1 MSHRYHLAN
10 VAEVPSPAL
19 VFFPEVIHD
28 NIRAVIHLAGGADR
42 LRPHVKTHKTTEI
55 VQMQLL
61 AGVTKHKC
69 ATIAEAE
76 MLADAGVP
84 DVLVAYPLVGPNVG
98 RFAHLRAKF
107 PGTRFFAVVD
117 HPATLAPLAAVGS
130 TDNPVEL
137 FVDVNMGMDR
147 TGIGLDGVAGL
158 YQQIASTPGLK
169 AVGLHC
175 YDGHVNQESR
185 GDREAAVWAKLTPV
199 LEIRAALEA
208 AGLPVPTLVCGGT
221 PGFPV
226 YATITDVPGLECS
239 PGTYVLHD
247 HGYGSK
253 YQDLPGVEP
262 AAVLVT
268 RVISRPTANRVTLD
282 LGNKAVAADPLMA
295 KRIHLLDFPPHTP
308 VTHSEEHYVVE
319 TVHANRFTPGD
330 VVYAIPGHVCPTVAL
345 HREALV
351 AEGGRVVGAW
361 RVTARDRKLG
371 V

>member
-1 MSHRYHLAN
+1 MSHRYHLSN
-10 VAEVPSPAL
+10 VAEIPSPAM
-19 VFFPEVIHD
+19 VFFPDVIRA
-28 NIRAVIHLAGGADR
+28 NIRAVIQHAGSVDR
-42 LRPHVKTHKTTEI
+42 LRPHVKTHKTAEI

-84 DVLVAYPLVGPNVG
+84 DVLISYPLVGPNVA
-98 RFAHLRAKF
+98 RFSKLRQKF
-107 PGTRFFAVVD
+107 PGVRFSTLID
-117 HPATLAPLAAVGS
+117 HPVAVAPLADPA
-130 TDNPVEL
+130 NPLDVL
-137 FVDVNMGMDR
+137 VDVNLGMDR
-147 TGIGLDGVAGL
+147 TGIALAGVPEL
-158 YQQIASTPGLK
+158 YQQIARTPGLR
-169 AVGLHC
+169 AAGLHC

-185 GDREAAVWAKLTPV
+185 ADREASVWANLTRV
-199 LEIRAALEA
+199 LEVRASLEA

-226 YATITDVPGLECS
+226 YATIRDVPGLESS

-253 YQDLPGVEP
+253 YSDLTGVEP

-268 RVISRPTANRVTLD
+268 RVVSRPTANRVTLD
-282 LGNKAVAADPLMA
+282 CGNKSVAADPLLA
-295 KRIHLLDFPPHTP
+295 KRVHLLDFPPHTP

-319 TVHANRFTPGD
+319 TPHADRFTPGD

-351 AEGGRVVGAW
+351 AEGGRVVGSW
-361 RVTARDRKLG
+361 KITARDRKLT

>member
-1 MSHRYHLAN
+1 MSHRYHLSN
-10 VAEVPSPAL
+10 VADVASPAL
-19 VFFPEVIHD
+19 VFFPDVIQH
-28 NIRAVIHLAGGADR
+28 NIRAVIHQAGGVAR

-76 MLADAGVP
+76 MLADAGAP
-84 DVLVAYPLVGPNVG
+84 DVLVAYPLVGPNVA
-98 RFAHLRAKF
+98 RFAKLRRKF
-107 PGTRFFAVVD
+107 PGTRFSTVVD
-117 HPATLAPLAAVGS
+117 HPSTLGPLAAVAGDS
-130 TDNPVEL
+130 PIDL

-147 TGIGLDGVAGL
+147 TGIALDGVAGL
-158 YQQIASTPGLK
+158 YQQIAATPGLK

-185 GDREAAVWAKLTPV
+185 SDREAGVWAKLTPV
-199 LEIRAALEA
+199 LELRASLEA
-208 AGLPVPTLVCGGT
+208 SGLPVPTLVSGGT
-221 PGFPV
+221 PAFPV

-253 YQDLPGVEP
+253 YSDLPGVEP

-268 RVISRPTANRVTLD
+268 RVVSRPTPNRVTLD
-282 LGNKAVAADPLMA
+282 LGNKAVAADPPLA
-295 KRIHLLDFPPHTP
+295 KRVHLLDFPPHTP

-319 TVHANRFTPGD
+319 TPHADRYTPGD

-361 RVTARDRKLG
+361 RIAARDRKLG